1 MYVYL
6 FHHIFSSSYSIVR
19 YFTGDIDFRF
29 SLETYFKFFIPPI
42 ICQYEVSSLELR
54 EVETYESSGIIQRL
68 FGDYS
73 RQYSLQLFIVF
84 FSHLFVYVYNQY
96 IYYTTD
102 VFERDNIQTPRT
114 YLAYPY
120 LVLILSYLPYTHR
133 YRFSALIYEVLQFI
147 FHLHLSFKEY
157 MHRIYNDL
165 RMIPSIYR
173 ASKNNTD
180 TSNTSSIFINTIV
193 NTMAP
198 RRVTSTP
205 ASATAD
211 ASNTNDESN
220 EATMN
225 EQQQNMQRLM
235 TEQAQ
240 QSQRLDG
247 LNDEIYRIEDQLHM
261 LHNT

>member
-1 MYVYL
+1 M
-6 FHHIFSSSYSIVR
+6 
-19 YFTGDIDFRF
+19 
-29 SLETYFKFFIPPI
+29 
-42 ICQYEVSSLELR
+42 
-54 EVETYESSGIIQRL
+54 
-68 FGDYS
+68 
-73 RQYSLQLFIVF
+73 
-84 FSHLFVYVYNQY
+84 YNQY

-147 FHLHLSFKEY
+147 FHLHLSFKDY
-157 MHRIYNDL
+157 VHRIYNEL
-165 RMIPSIYR
+165 CMIPSIYR

-180 TSNTSSIFINTIV
+180 TSNTSSIFINTIIS
-193 NTMAP
+193 TMAP

-211 ASNTNDESN
+211 AANTNDDSN

-247 LNDEIYRIEDQLHM
+247 LNDEIYRIEDS
-261 LHNT
+261 TTYVA